1 MSQPNAHTMLAR
13 QSPDEMAQQRFVL
26 AVKRHVMGKLRPD
39 IGTVYELEAEPKWRA
54 EHGQS
59 PKDRF
64 EAEAALNATSHY
76 RFTKAL
82 DRAAQEMMWQTIGE
96 TVYRERPRLEALSQ
110 ILTTGP
116 DRLGSLTLN
125 PDFRID
131 PVYRDCHI
139 HLQPEGYCPPDNGKS
154 VTAGAFY
161 ESGGRLY
168 SMGRGIGKE
177 DSKAGAVIAWL
188 ETLRPGW
195 KPKRI
200 LDMGCSAGGASTV
213 YAKAFPEAEIHA
225 IDLGESML
233 RYAHARAEALK
244 VPVHFRQASATE
256 TGYATGS
263 FDLVVSHNI
272 LHEMSGDARRGMAV
286 ESLRLLTPDGLCIHQ
301 DVDLLL
307 HDREVWEQA
316 ERAYDDDYNNEPFW
330 IEYTTCDFTSEL
342 KDSGFVSVEEAK
354 IPKTAGPGYWHAWI
368 AHNGETQG

>member
-1 MSQPNAHTMLAR
+1 MTQTNPHAMLAR
-13 QSPDEMAQQRFVL
+13 QTTDELAQQRFVL
-26 AVKRHVMGKLRPD
+26 AVKRHVMGKLRHD
-39 IGTVYELEAEPKWRA
+39 IGTVYALEAEPRWSA
-54 EHGQS
+54 EHGHS

-64 EAEAALNATSHY
+64 EAEAALDTTSHY

-82 DRAAQEMMWQTIGE
+82 DRAAQELMWQAIGE

-110 ILTTGP
+110 QLINSP
-116 DRLGSLTLN
+116 NRKGSLTLN
-125 PDFRID
+125 PDLEID

-139 HLQPEGYCPPDNGKS
+139 HLQPEGYCPPDDGKS

-188 ETLRPGW
+188 ASIRPGW
-195 KPKRI
+195 TPKRI

-213 YAKAFPEAEIHA
+213 YAKSFPDAEVHA

-233 RYAHARAEALK
+233 RYAHARAEAMDA
-244 VPVHFRQASATE
+244 PVHFHQASATD
-256 TGYATGS
+256 TGFEAGS
-263 FDLVVSHNI
+263 FDLIVSHNI
-272 LHEMSGDARRGMAV
+272 LHEMSGDARRAMAD
-286 ESLRLLTPDGLCIHQ
+286 ESLRLLSPDGLCIHQ

-316 ERAYDDDYNNEPFW
+316 ERAYDYNYNNEPFW

-342 KDSGFVSVEEAK
+342 KASGFASVEEAK
-354 IPKTAGPGYWHAWI
+354 IPKSAGPGFWHAWI
-368 AHNGETQG
+368 ARTQTTA